1 MDKTG
6 NQVNQLIDVSNVGKE
21 FVNFYYTNLS
31 TNINQLLSSGIIKN
45 HTRILYNNFKY
56 KGDELTQLFLH
67 MHNQLI
73 FNLEDI
79 IVMDS
84 GGRRADVLVQ
94 GTIFEKTKSQNLRFS
109 QYFTIANN
117 NNNWFLHNSLLSILE

>member
-1 MDKTG
+1 MNKTG
-6 NQVNQLIDVSNVGKE
+6 NQVNQLIDVSNVGRE
-21 FVNFYYTNLS
+21 FVNFYYSNLS

>member
-56 KGDELTQLFLH
+56 KGDELTQFFLH
-67 MHNQLI
+67 MNNQLI

>member
-1 MDKTG
+1 MNKTG
-6 NQVNQLIDVSNVGKE
+6 NQVNQLIDVSNVGRE
-21 FVNFYYTNLS
+21 FVNFYYSNLS
-31 TNINQLLSSGIIKN
+31 ANINQLLSSGIIKN

>member
-1 MDKTG
+1 MNKTG
-6 NQVNQLIDVSNVGKE
+6 NQVNQLIDVSNVGRE
-21 FVNFYYTNLS
+21 FVNFYYSNLS

-79 IVMDS
+79 IVIDS

>member
-21 FVNFYYTNLS
+21 FVNFYYSNLS

-73 FNLEDI
+73 FYLEDI